1 MPSTDYNDILSFI
14 IEQIIY
20 WFIIFLSYVFYY
32 YYYLFF
38 PLLKEIRPNIMIWW
52 EMIEYYIK
60 IKIDSCGVDNMV
72 WDHEID
78 YRREQED

>member
-1 MPSTDYNDILSFI
+1 MSFI
-14 IEQIIY
+14 IIY
-20 WFIIFLSYVFYY
+20 FSSLKSHGYMLIMKRNTSKYY
-32 YYYLFF
+32 DLMRNDWILY
-38 PLLKEIRPNIMIWW
+38 
-52 EMIEYYIK
+52 IE

>member
-1 MPSTDYNDILSFI
+1 MLIMKRNTSKYYDLMRNDWILY
-14 IEQIIY
+14 IE
-20 WFIIFLSYVFYY
+20 
-32 YYYLFF
+32 
-38 PLLKEIRPNIMIWW
+38 
-52 EMIEYYIK
+52 